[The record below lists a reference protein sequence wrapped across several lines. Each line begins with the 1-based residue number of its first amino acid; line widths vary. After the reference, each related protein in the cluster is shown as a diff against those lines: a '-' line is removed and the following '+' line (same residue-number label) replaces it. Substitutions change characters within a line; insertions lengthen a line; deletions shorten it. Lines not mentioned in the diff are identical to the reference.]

1 MAGLKQS
8 EINHRL
14 VWLLNICS
22 HVHPFMDEL
31 VNIHSSKHIRQI
43 QGEQHWL
50 AAFFFFAKEILWLS
64 FSLPTQPDHKILFLE
79 QEIRGQTH
87 LDGGFWKILTENHAW
102 RFLIYGY
109 CGMASN
115 WSRVFL
121 DDSSVVFGVYHS
133 KLSPFM

>member
-8 EINHRL
+8 EINRRL

-50 AAFFFFAKEILWLS
+50 AAFCFFCEGDSMVEFQS
-64 FSLPTQPDHKILFLE
+64 
-79 QEIRGQTH
+79 
-87 LDGGFWKILTENHAW
+87 
-102 RFLIYGY
+102 
-109 CGMASN
+109 SN
-115 WSRVFL
+115 AARS
-121 DDSSVVFGVYHS
+121 
-133 KLSPFM
+133 